1 MLWDHRY
8 GCLLTLWVE
17 SKKLSHQ
24 FIGPFAIH
32 GIVNS
37 VSVHLKLLHNMRIHN
52 VSQIKLVLSSCCAA
66 LLFSSPLPL
75 VTVIEFFLI
84 CVKWQI
90 EVKKSP
96 SRPFLFWLL
105 DLFKITLQGGGKYFG
120 GLQLLRNG
128 EVKIIFIFN
137 A

>member
-1 MLWDHRY
+1 MAVYSLC
-8 GCLLTLWVE
+8 GLNQ
-17 SKKLSHQ
+17 KKLSHQ

-32 GIVNS
+32 GIVNP
-37 VSVHLKLLHNMRIHN
+37 VSVRLKLPHNMHIHN

-75 VTVIEFFLI
+75 VTVIEFFFNM
-84 CVKWQI
+84 CKMADRS
-90 EVKKSP
+90 KKSP

>member
-17 SKKLSHQ
+17 SKKLSPQ

-32 GIVNS
+32 GIVNP
-37 VSVHLKLLHNMRIHN
+37 VSVHLKLPHNMHIHN

-90 EVKKSP
+90 EVKNHQAG
-96 SRPFLFWLL
+96 LFS
-105 DLFKITLQGGGKYFG
+105 FG
-120 GLQLLRNG
+120 YLTYLS
-128 EVKIIFIFN
+128 
-137 A
+137 

>member
-1 MLWDHRY
+1 M
-8 GCLLTLWVE
+8 
-17 SKKLSHQ
+17 
-24 FIGPFAIH
+24 
-32 GIVNS
+32 
-37 VSVHLKLLHNMRIHN
+37 
-52 VSQIKLVLSSCCAA
+52 LSSCCAA

-90 EVKKSP
+90 EVKKKSP

-105 DLFKITLQGGGKYFG
+105 DLFNLTLQGGGKYCR

-128 EVKIIFIFN
+128 EVKITFIFN